1 MTLALAQTLIPHP
14 SPCDAALPRQV
25 EKSAQERAAQTV
37 AMPSPALSPTSA
49 LAEETAPKQISDPP
63 KESAHDS
70 IEIATFASAAG
81 AARGGEVKQGEV
93 KALLDRVRQLIDQA
107 KLMESHSASLP
118 SLIALAATKVDEMSA
133 REAERERAES
143 DERAKRRAEA
153 QVGLI

>member
-1 MTLALAQTLIPHP
+1 M
-14 SPCDAALPRQV
+14 
-25 EKSAQERAAQTV
+25 SAR
-37 AMPSPALSPTSA
+37 
-49 LAEETAPKQISDPP
+49 AEETVPKQISDPP
-63 KESAHDS
+63 KESAHDG
-70 IEIATFASAAG
+70 IEIATFASAAAGSVAG

-118 SLIALAATKVDEMSA
+118 SLVALAATKVDEMSA